1 MPADVAAAVAVC
13 AFLTCRLPWIFNLL
27 CPPPCAL
34 LQVVHALKRGQ
45 YHFFL
50 TQTPFLSPLMFRLAT
65 QQNVTT
71 REIEG
76 AEKMAF
82 AW

>member
-1 MPADVAAAVAVC
+1 M
-13 AFLTCRLPWIFNLL
+13 
-27 CPPPCAL
+27 
-34 LQVVHALKRGQ
+34 VHALKRGQ
-45 YHFFL
+45 YHFYL

-65 QQNVTT
+65 QQNVAT

-76 AEKMAF
+76 AEKTAF